1 MMIYINSLVYYIA
14 KEMDYVTLYIIY
26 STNIR
31 AHIISLIETLTI
43 KSIKDARGTRVII
56 LS

>member
-1 MMIYINSLVYYIA
+1 MIYINSLVYYTA
-14 KEMDYVTLYIIY
+14 KEMDYVTLFTCNI
-26 STNIR
+26 TNIR

>member
-1 MMIYINSLVYYIA
+1 MIYINSLVYYIA

-43 KSIKDARGTRVII
+43 KRIKDARGTRVII